1 MINGIYA
8 ATLSVLDKNLALNS
22 EKTIKYAENLI
33 EKGCHGVVF
42 FGSTGQSQLI
52 SLSEKIQLINLLP
65 KSNYRDKFIIG
76 TGLNSLV
83 DNINLIKIAKS
94 NGFNKF
100 LIMPPAYYKYSDD
113 DVINF
118 YSRIIDE
125 INECK
130 IILYNFEKLSGY
142 KFSIDCVEELVK
154 KFPSQIVGVK
164 DSSYNLYENLKIKNF
179 LIFPGSE
186 AKLLKG
192 LEKGSSG
199 VISAVTNSTHF
210 LARKVFDDFE
220 NKIPQ
225 TKNDQ
230 LIGVRETFDGYNLI
244 SALHSFHSIKDE
256 NYKNIL
262 PPLTLLSEQKL
273 KELIEKLNKLKFI
286 SEKNLAA

>member
-33 EKGCHGVVF
+33 DKGCHGVVF

-100 LIMPPAYYKYSDD
+100 LIMPPAYYKYSDH

-220 NKIPQ
+220 NKMPQ